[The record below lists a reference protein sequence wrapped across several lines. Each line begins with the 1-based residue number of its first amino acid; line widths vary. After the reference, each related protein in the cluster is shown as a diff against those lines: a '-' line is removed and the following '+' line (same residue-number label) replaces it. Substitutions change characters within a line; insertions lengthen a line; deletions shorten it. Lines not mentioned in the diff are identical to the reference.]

1 MKAIKRLIL
10 APLPLQL
17 LRAVIVGVLG
27 ILWDDGSWVVREISL
42 SGRALL
48 VSLISINIAAFV
60 FTMFRTRTARF
71 ILIAYV
77 LGFFGAM
84 WIIVDTQML
93 KSSWWAFLLIF
104 PFIQMFLP
112 GLMAFWLLKSGGAK
126 EYFSSGSVVLK

>member
-1 MKAIKRLIL
+1 M
-10 APLPLQL
+10 
-17 LRAVIVGVLG
+17 GVLG

-42 SGRALL
+42 SRRALL

-60 FTMFRTRTARF
+60 LTIFRTRTARF